1 MYLQF
6 ALFSA
11 VSAGIFFLIESFIK
25 ATTNKLTGFFGAA
38 ALNLYYW
45 FNVPLLT
52 ELISTPPSL
61 WFIWSVRVVV
71 LIITIAW
78 LFRTYQKEQTYKE
91 HFLELQEV

>member
-6 ALFSA
+6 ALFSV
-11 VSAGIFFLIESFIK
+11 VSAGIFFLIEYFVN

-45 FNVPLLT
+45 FNAPLLA

-61 WFIWSVRVVV
+61 WFIWSVRVMV
-71 LIITIAW
+71 LLITIAW
-78 LFRTYQKEQTYKE
+78 LIRTYKKEQTYKE
-91 HFLELQEV
+91 QFLELQKV